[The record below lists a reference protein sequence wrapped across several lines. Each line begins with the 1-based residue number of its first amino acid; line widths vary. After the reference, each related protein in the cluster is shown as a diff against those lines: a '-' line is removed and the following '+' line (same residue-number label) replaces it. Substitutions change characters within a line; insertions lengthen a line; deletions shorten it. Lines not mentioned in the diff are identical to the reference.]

1 MIALYRVDESA
12 ETFLTPLLFPLQ
24 LFYHDPTR
32 ENNETTREDL
42 PMTDDGCSRSGRESN
57 GNRNSLGQ
65 SLLPSV
71 AESSFDASSGR
82 GIDAAADRKTRDRPR
97 EIAARLR

>member
-32 ENNETTREDL
+32 ENNERERERERERITREDV
-42 PMTDDGCSRSGRESN
+42 PMTDDG
-57 GNRNSLGQ
+57 
-65 SLLPSV
+65 
-71 AESSFDASSGR
+71 
-82 GIDAAADRKTRDRPR
+82 
-97 EIAARLR
+97 